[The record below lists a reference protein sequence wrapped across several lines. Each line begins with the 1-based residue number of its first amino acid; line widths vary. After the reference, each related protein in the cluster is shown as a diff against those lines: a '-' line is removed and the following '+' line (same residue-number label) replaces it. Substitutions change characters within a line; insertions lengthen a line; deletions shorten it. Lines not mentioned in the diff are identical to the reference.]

1 MAQQIR
7 TPPEQI
13 LSWRVLAIPDR
24 NAAGVQLS
32 YEIATRHLAVQ
43 LQGSPMFSFGYF
55 WTWARSLGGVRF
67 GPETGRGRG
76 SALTAGNDPN
86 RPSKESDLSNK
97 SKLRR

>member
-24 NAAGVQLS
+24 NAAGVLLS

-43 LQGSPMFSFGYF
+43 LQGSPMSSFSYF
-55 WTWARSLGGVRF
+55 QTFPRLG
-67 GPETGRGRG
+67 GRGRFAPNTG
-76 SALTAGNDPN
+76 HRAPSRPTSANDP
-86 RPSKESDLSNK
+86 
-97 SKLRR
+97 